1 MKRRLFQ
8 VILVCVGMLFVSAEA
23 TAEQAEEAP
32 FSVSAEGAILIE
44 VESGRVLYEKDAESE
59 KRIASITKIMT
70 AMIAVE
76 QGNLD
81 DVVTVSTNAEG
92 TEGSSLYLRAGEK
105 VTLRDLVYGL
115 MLRSGNDSAVA
126 IAEHIGGS
134 VEGFV
139 YLMNDQVRR
148 LGLQHTTFA
157 NPHGLDDHEEHYS
170 SAHDMAIIMQ
180 AAMQSGE
187 FREISGTEV
196 HRAPNENES
205 WDRVWKNKN
214 RLLTERYEYST
225 GGKTGFT
232 KRARRTLVSSAEK
245 DGMELIAVTLNAPS
259 DWDDHIRMFEY
270 GFDTYQ
276 MKTLVKEGPL
286 SRQHQLSDES
296 MDYEVHDQID
306 FPLTDEE
313 IPRVVPRIKPIDETS
328 EDPHAADIRFMLD
341 GEVITQAPLFR
352 PLAEEPAASW
362 WDRLK
367 SRIQQMLR

>member
-180 AAMQSGE
+180 AAMQSDE
-187 FREISGTEV
+187 FRDISGTEV

-276 MKTLVKEGPL
+276 MKTLVKEGPI

-313 IPRVVPRIKPIDETS
+313 IPRVVPRIKPIDQTS

>member
-1 MKRRLFQ
+1 MKRRLFH

-148 LGLQHTTFA
+148 LGLEHTTFA
-157 NPHGLDDHEEHYS
+157 NPHGDDHEEHYS

-180 AAMQSGE
+180 AAMQSDE
-187 FREISGTEV
+187 FRDISGTEV

-259 DWDDHIRMFEY
+259 DWDDHIRMFEF

-286 SRQHQLSDES
+286 SRQHQPSDES
-296 MDYEVHDQID
+296 IDYEVHDQID
-306 FPLTDEE
+306 FPLTEE
-313 IPRVVPRIKPIDETS
+313 EMPRVVPRIKPIDETS

-341 GEVITQAPLFR
+341 GEVITQAPLYR
-352 PLAEEPAASW
+352 PLVEEPAASW

-367 SRIQQMLR
+367 SRIHQMLR